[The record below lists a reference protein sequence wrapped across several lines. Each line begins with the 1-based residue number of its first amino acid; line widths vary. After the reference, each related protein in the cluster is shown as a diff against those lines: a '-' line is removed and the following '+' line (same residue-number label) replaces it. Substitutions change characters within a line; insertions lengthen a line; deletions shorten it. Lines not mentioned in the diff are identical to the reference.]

1 MAGCLGHHRS
11 MKGFSRLRGYMFST
25 SREISGDNAR
35 PCLRD
40 SKVGVVVRLSLENFR
55 TGAGVG

>member
-1 MAGCLGHHRS
+1 